1 MTAQLAFP
9 VLKNY
14 ERPDLLCESGFFIF
28 KNETIN
34 KDKNM
39 AKFNQTVV
47 KSKTKTTNQAGG
59 QAYKESNELALVSL
73 LLTSFVNDQF
83 YRSSDESLSELK
95 KLIKT
100 IPNKEFIAKSAIFA
114 RDEFGMRSI
123 THALAGELASEISG
137 KEWGKNFYDKVVS
150 RVDDMTEIMSY
161 YLSNKTDKNQ
171 PKFPN
176 SLKKGFAS
184 AFDKF
189 DEYQLAKYKGENKEV
204 KLVDIVNL
212 VHPVPNDRNKI
223 ALNALVNDNLKNT
236 KTWESMLSQAGQ
248 KAQSEEELSQLKSEA
263 WVELLST
270 RKIGYFALLRNLRNI
285 INQAPQ
291 AVPLACDLLV
301 DENMISK
308 SKVLPFRFA
317 TAYEEISKLG
327 TSSDVRKVLV
337 AINKALDISCCN
349 VPKFDGDTL
358 VVIDVS
364 GSMGGRP
371 SEIASLFGSMI
382 SKANNCDVMTFA
394 NTASYKA
401 YNPIDSILTIRD
413 SFRFSGGG
421 TNFQDIFI
429 KANKAYKRIII
440 LSDTQGWIGY
450 TTPTKEFNSYK
461 KKFNCEPFVY
471 SWDLAGYSTLQFPEQ
486 NVFALAGFSD
496 KVFDIMKMM
505 ELDKKALYNKIN
517 AIQL

>member
-1 MTAQLAFP
+1 M
-9 VLKNY
+9 
-14 ERPDLLCESGFFIF
+14 S
-28 KNETIN
+28 
-34 KDKNM
+34 
-39 AKFNQTVV
+39 KFNQTVV
-47 KSKTKTTNQAGG
+47 KPKTKTTNHAGG

-83 YRSSDESLSELK
+83 YRSSNQSLDDLK
-95 KLIKT
+95 KHIKS

-123 THALAGELASEISG
+123 THALAGELASELSG

-150 RVDDMTEIMSY
+150 RVDDMSEILSY
-161 YLSNKTDKNQ
+161 YLANKTDKKN

-176 SLKKGFAS
+176 ALKKGFAK

-212 VHPVPNDRNKI
+212 VHPVPTTRNKM
-223 ALNALVNDNLKNT
+223 ALNALVNDSLKNT
-236 KTWESMLSQAGQ
+236 KTWEAMLSQAGQ
-248 KAQSEEELSQLKSEA
+248 QASNEEELGQLKADA
-263 WVELLST
+263 WIELVST

-285 INQAPQ
+285 INQAPS
-291 AVPLACDLLV
+291 AVPAACDMLT
-301 DENMISK
+301 DEVMISR

-327 TSSDVRKVLV
+327 SSTEVRKVLV
-337 AINKALDISCCN
+337 AINQALDISACN
-349 VPKFDGDTL
+349 VPKFDGETL

-371 SEIASLFGSMI
+371 SEIASLFGAMI
-382 SKANNCDVMTFA
+382 AKANQCDVMTFA
-394 NTASYKA
+394 TSANYKQ
-401 YNPIDSILTIRD
+401 YNPMDSIITIRN

-421 TNFQDIFI
+421 TNFQDIFK
-429 KANKAYKRIII
+429 KANKAYKRVII
-440 LSDTQGWIGY
+440 LSDMQGWIGHR
-450 TTPTKEFNSYK
+450 TPTREFNEYK
-461 KKFNCEPFVY
+461 NKFSCNPYVY
-471 SWDLAGYSTLQFPEQ
+471 SWDLQGLGTLQLPEK

-496 KVFDIMKMM
+496 KVFQIMSLL
-505 ELDKKALYNKIN
+505 EQDKKALFNRIN
-517 AIQL
+517 QIQL